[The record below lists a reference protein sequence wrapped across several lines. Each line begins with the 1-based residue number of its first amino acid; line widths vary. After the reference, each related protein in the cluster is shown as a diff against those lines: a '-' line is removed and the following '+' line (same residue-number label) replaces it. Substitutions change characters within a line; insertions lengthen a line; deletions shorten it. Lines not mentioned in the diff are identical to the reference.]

1 MNQIDKQHKS
11 IRSNRKVT
19 RRIIKVFKLVAGIAS
34 IFKVFNLITSFFDFI
49 VGLFDRD

>member
-1 MNQIDKQHKS
+1 MKNKL
-11 IRSNRKVT
+11 IRLDQKVT

-34 IFKVFNLITSFFDFI
+34 IFKAFNLVASFFDFI